1 MKTILFLG
9 IIILLAVICYTD
21 IRQRI
26 ISNKV
31 ILFLSVLILP
41 YAYLAFKEI
50 YILNALLTLVVGFL
64 LFSFGIIGAGDIK
77 LLAVLML
84 TVPTQQIIPFL
95 FFISFFGF
103 LLIVIG
109 WLFFRQNIKTQGLP
123 YGVAIS
129 FGFLLTMWGLN

>member
-1 MKTILFLG
+1 MNTVLFLG

-77 LLAVLML
+77 LLAILML
-84 TVPTQQIIPFL
+84 TVPTQQIMPFL

>member
-1 MKTILFLG
+1 MNTILFLG

-21 IRQRI
+21 VRQRI

-31 ILFLSVLILP
+31 ILLLFVLILP
-41 YAYLAFKEI
+41 YAYVTFKEV
-50 YILNALLTLVVGFL
+50 YILNALFTLAVGFL

-84 TVPTQQIIPFL
+84 TVPTQQIMAFL
-95 FFISFFGF
+95 FLTSFFGF

-129 FGFLLTMWGLN
+129 LGFLLTMWGLN